1 MKVFKNF
8 ETTFSHKFPNGEI
21 ASMKLGT
28 AIEVDSVL
36 DTASDA
42 DIAKFSAQLAKRV
55 YKLTMKDIKNIIK
68 KDKLAREIHNGIKAA
83 VTSAEDEREA
93 ERILEEEDE

>member
-36 DTASDA
+36 DTASDK
-42 DIAKFSAQLAKRV
+42 DIAKFSDQLAKQV
-55 YKLTMKDIKNIIK
+55 YKLTIRDLKKIIK
-68 KDKLAREIHNGIKAA
+68 KDKLAKEIYDGIHNA
-83 VTSAEDEREA
+83 VKSADDEREA
-93 ERILEEEDE
+93 ERILEEDDE